1 MAHHFEWR
9 YAFISLFLGGLLVAY
24 LFSFLQSI
32 FAANEVS
39 ITEDT
44 TLVLPSDDSEY
55 TLASGAQFD
64 SLTINNDGFE
74 FIMSS
79 GGTATL
85 SSSARRVFVTGDIA
99 KSTTCSTNTSSIVVE
114 LDSGDSNGKK
124 IFIRPSSETC
134 PGSGGSVSTNS
145 GGSGSSGG
153 TGTTG
158 SAPAAPAVPSQVE
171 QQVTETPSLPVLP
184 SGQTISAL
192 FSVSVGLSMT
202 HSDIQR
208 LQQLLNTDPDTRIAD
223 SGIGSPGNETNFFG
237 SLTEK
242 AVQKFQKKYGVALEG
257 DPGFGFVG
265 PKTRAKLQEV
275 FGGIVPEVSD
285 SQSIEVPSS
294 SSANDTAAV
303 QAQIDAAQTQLNLLL
318 QQLEALSQ

>member
-1 MAHHFEWR
+1 MAHYFEWR
-9 YAFISLFLGGLLVAY
+9 YAFISLFFGGLFVAY
-24 LFSFLQSI
+24 LFFFPQSI

-44 TLVLPSDDSEY
+44 TLVLPSDGSEY

-64 SLTINNDGFE
+64 SLTINDDNFE
-74 FIMSS
+74 FVMSS

-85 SSSARRVFVTGDIA
+85 SSSARRVFVTGDID
-99 KSTTCSTNTSSIVVE
+99 KSTTCSTDTSSIVVE

-134 PGSGGSVSTNS
+134 PGSGGSVPTNS
-145 GGSGSSGG
+145 GGSSSGGG

-158 SAPAAPAVPSQVE
+158 SSPAAPSAPSQVE
-171 QQVTETPSLPVLP
+171 QQVTETPSLPILPVLP

-192 FSVSVGLSMT
+192 FSVGVGLGMT

-223 SGIGSPGNETNFFG
+223 SGVGSPGNETNFFG

-242 AVQKFQKKYGVALEG
+242 AVQKFQKKY
-257 DPGFGFVG
+257 
-265 PKTRAKLQEV
+265 
-275 FGGIVPEVSD
+275 
-285 SQSIEVPSS
+285 
-294 SSANDTAAV
+294 
-303 QAQIDAAQTQLNLLL
+303 
-318 QQLEALSQ
+318 